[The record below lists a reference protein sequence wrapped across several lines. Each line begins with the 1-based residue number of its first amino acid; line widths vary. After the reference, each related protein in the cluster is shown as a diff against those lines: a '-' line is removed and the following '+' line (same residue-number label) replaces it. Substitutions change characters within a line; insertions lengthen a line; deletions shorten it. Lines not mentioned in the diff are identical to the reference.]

1 MSERSPDQN
10 VVLPDKW
17 QVLVVDDDPTG
28 HLIPRSVM
36 ENLTFEGKPV
46 EVIDAYSSQEAIEYL
61 KTYPDIAVAVIDIIL
76 KTRDEGLQLVRTIR
90 EEMENKLIRIILRTS
105 EEHHFPENQ
114 IIIDYDINGYTGRN
128 ESSAKQLVTSI
139 ITAFR
144 SYQDL
149 RTIYTLNRS
158 LEEKVRDRTKALSDA
173 NFKLR
178 SYISRLENDQEAGSK
193 MQQKLLPESERGYGD
208 CSFSSKIYTSMYLS
222 GDFLDYFEID
232 SDRVGFYVADV
243 SGHGISSAFITVLL
257 KNFIDTHLEN
267 YWNEGN
273 PLVFKPVHIAE
284 RLNGEILRE
293 KFGKYL
299 TMFYGIIDRREGTL
313 TYTNC
318 GQFPYPLLKQEGRT
332 EVLSATGTPIG
343 LFQEPEFVGE
353 TVEISNQATLLII
366 SDGILELLPETSI
379 KKKRKFITS
388 IFESDGKDL
397 EQVTEKLGLSNY
409 YYYPDDITFLMVKRG
424 GGDG

>member
-46 EVIDAYSSQEAIEYL
+46 EVIDAYSSREAIEYL

-76 KTRDEGLQLVRTIR
+76 ETRDEGLQLVRIIR

-149 RTIYTLNRS
+149 RTIYKLNRS

-193 MQQKLLPESERGYGD
+193 M
-208 CSFSSKIYTSMYLS
+208 
-222 GDFLDYFEID
+222 
-232 SDRVGFYVADV
+232 
-243 SGHGISSAFITVLL
+243 
-257 KNFIDTHLEN
+257 
-267 YWNEGN
+267 
-273 PLVFKPVHIAE
+273 
-284 RLNGEILRE
+284 
-293 KFGKYL
+293 
-299 TMFYGIIDRREGTL
+299 
-313 TYTNC
+313 
-318 GQFPYPLLKQEGRT
+318 
-332 EVLSATGTPIG
+332 
-343 LFQEPEFVGE
+343 
-353 TVEISNQATLLII
+353 
-366 SDGILELLPETSI
+366 
-379 KKKRKFITS
+379 
-388 IFESDGKDL
+388 
-397 EQVTEKLGLSNY
+397 
-409 YYYPDDITFLMVKRG
+409 
-424 GGDG
+424 